1 MSEAHQIRKNSFFSL
16 ISTSSRLIANS
27 ILLIIINNVYGKEIA
42 GQFVTANVISGL
54 FIAFADFGIDLLLTT
69 EVAKDRENANNIFS
83 GLLSIKVILIIL
95 SFLILCLLAYVIN
108 FSQPTKMLLYIFS
121 LYTAIMIINNYFSAF
136 FRGIEKFFVDAKVS
150 MISNLC
156 LIVFVILFSM
166 TGFSIYY
173 IAFSYV
179 LSRLLG
185 SLSYVIMVKKMFP
198 GFSFRLCFNY
208 IKGIKNKVFVFGT
221 NLVFTNIYGQMDTLF
236 LQFWIGDSAVGI
248 YQAAA
253 RIFSMPL
260 VLADVLTNS
269 FIPTLSR
276 YYKENKIQ
284 WNKLGFVLNKT
295 LIFLSIPFAIFLFVY
310 PEQIIGLVYFN
321 KDFSQSTEILRLF
334 SLLLIVR
341 FATDPSGIM
350 ITTSNKQHIR
360 MRLIIVFTFISIPIY
375 LFCISKYG
383 IVGAIRTQLF
393 TNGFL
398 GFAYILVVFSEV
410 KKWFFVK
417 EIIITL
423 LMSSIL
429 FVLIW
434 EFKTISF
441 WFTIPPMFIFYMF
454 FIIRFGYKTEE
465 KDFLIPSLNNIFSF
479 LHRFRKNTS

>member
-1 MSEAHQIRKNSFFSL
+1 
-16 ISTSSRLIANS
+16 
-27 ILLIIINNVYGKEIA
+27 
-42 GQFVTANVISGL
+42 
-54 FIAFADFGIDLLLTT
+54 
-69 EVAKDRENANNIFS
+69 
-83 GLLSIKVILIIL
+83 
-95 SFLILCLLAYVIN
+95 
-108 FSQPTKMLLYIFS
+108 
-121 LYTAIMIINNYFSAF
+121 MIINNYFSAF

-360 MRLIIVFTFISIPIY
+360 MRLI
-375 LFCISKYG
+375 
-383 IVGAIRTQLF
+383 
-393 TNGFL
+393 
-398 GFAYILVVFSEV
+398 V
-410 KKWFFVK
+410 K
-417 EIIITL
+417 
-423 LMSSIL
+423 
-429 FVLIW
+429 
-434 EFKTISF
+434 
-441 WFTIPPMFIFYMF
+441 
-454 FIIRFGYKTEE
+454 
-465 KDFLIPSLNNIFSF
+465 
-479 LHRFRKNTS
+479 

>member
-1 MSEAHQIRKNSFFSL
+1 
-16 ISTSSRLIANS
+16 
-27 ILLIIINNVYGKEIA
+27 
-42 GQFVTANVISGL
+42 
-54 FIAFADFGIDLLLTT
+54 
-69 EVAKDRENANNIFS
+69 
-83 GLLSIKVILIIL
+83 
-95 SFLILCLLAYVIN
+95 
-108 FSQPTKMLLYIFS
+108 
-121 LYTAIMIINNYFSAF
+121 
-136 FRGIEKFFVDAKVS
+136 
-150 MISNLC
+150 
-156 LIVFVILFSM
+156 
-166 TGFSIYY
+166 
-173 IAFSYV
+173 
-179 LSRLLG
+179 
-185 SLSYVIMVKKMFP
+185 
-198 GFSFRLCFNY
+198 
-208 IKGIKNKVFVFGT
+208 
-221 NLVFTNIYGQMDTLF
+221 
-236 LQFWIGDSAVGI
+236 
-248 YQAAA
+248 
-253 RIFSMPL
+253 
-260 VLADVLTNS
+260 
-269 FIPTLSR
+269 
-276 YYKENKIQ
+276 
-284 WNKLGFVLNKT
+284 
-295 LIFLSIPFAIFLFVY
+295 
-310 PEQIIGLVYFN
+310 
-321 KDFSQSTEILRLF
+321 
-334 SLLLIVR
+334 
-341 FATDPSGIM
+341 M

>member
-1 MSEAHQIRKNSFFSL
+1 MSEAHQITKNSFFSL

-27 ILLIIINNVYGKEIA
+27 ILLIIINNVYGKETA

-54 FIAFADFGIDLLLTT
+54 FIAFADFGLDLLLTT
-69 EVAKDRENANNIFS
+69 EVAKDRENANNIFN
-83 GLLSIKVILIIL
+83 GLLSIKVILIVL
-95 SFLILCLLAYVIN
+95 SFIILCLMAYIIN
-108 FSQPTKMLLYIFS
+108 FSHATKMLLYIFS

-156 LIVFVILFSM
+156 LIVIVVFFSI
-166 TGFSIYY
+166 TGFSIYF

-179 LSRLLG
+179 ISRLLG
-185 SLSYVIMVKKMFP
+185 SFSYVIIMKRIYP

-208 IKGIKNKVFVFGT
+208 LKGIKNKVFVFGT
-221 NLVFTNIYGQMDTLF
+221 NLVFTNIFSQLDTLF
-236 LQFWIGDSAVGI
+236 LQFWIGDSAVGV

-253 RIFSMPL
+253 RIFFMPL

-276 YYKENKIQ
+276 YYKENKIL

-295 LIFLSIPFAIFLFVY
+295 MIYLSLPFAIFLIAY
-310 PEQIIGLVYFN
+310 PEQIIGFIYFN

-334 SLLLIVR
+334 GLLLVIR
-341 FATDPSGIM
+341 FATDPSGVM

-360 MRLIIVFTFISIPIY
+360 MRLIIIFTFISIPIY

-383 IVGAIRTQLF
+383 IVGAIKAQLIA
-393 TNGFL
+393 NGFL
-398 GFAYILVVFSEV
+398 GLGFILAVFNEV
-410 KKWFFVK
+410 RKWFFAK
-417 EIIITL
+417 EIVITL

-429 FVLIW
+429 FVIMWKL
-434 EFKTISF
+434 KSISF
-441 WFTIPPMFIFYMF
+441 WVTIPPMFIFYLI
-454 FIIRFGYKTEE
+454 FIIRFGYKSEE
-465 KDFLIPSLNNIFSF
+465 KEFLIPSLNNIYSF
-479 LHRFRKNTS
+479 LLNIRRNST